1 MNSMPSGPMA
11 QVFFCSAKPFF
22 GVRNPESKVQHSSK
36 CSTNDNSITLACCL
50 LASAAI
56 RTNAVAR
63 RVYVLRTEPSIILVQ
78 AKQRTSMDELTPL
91 LQRFSVEVVEAS
103 RQVSRDAIAYCMN
116 TVIQPIVSA
125 MGRADARFKCYVPL
139 PTDQYFEAMKVSA
152 SDEFELIV
160 ILDNLV
166 SMKSFRDLSET
177 NPNLSCYGEVLFTQ
191 SFSTDMWAADL
202 CVPVRHGPH
211 SFLSAAKIRQYF
223 AKLVGMIAADIFH
236 NGMVQVSFKGKVHVC
251 LLQFVYILA
260 KLSSA
265 WT

>member
-1 MNSMPSGPMA
+1 MNSMPSGPMM
-11 QVFFCSAKPFF
+11 QVFFCSANLSDEFET
-22 GVRNPESKVQHSSK
+22 RNLRDCTLPQVQR
-36 CSTNDNSITLACCL
+36 TTTLSPWHVVYL
-50 LASAAI
+50 LAL
-56 RTNAVAR
+56 RYAVAR
-63 RVYVLRTEPSIILVQ
+63 RVYVQRTEPSIIL
-78 AKQRTSMDELTPL
+78 AKEKQSSSMDELTPL

-202 CVPVRHGPH
+202 CIPVRHGPH
-211 SFLSAAKIRQYF
+211 SFLSATKIRQYF

-236 NGMVQVSFKGKVHVC
+236 NGTVQVSFKGKVHFC
-251 LLQFVYILA
+251 LLQICLH
-260 KLSSA
+260 SD
-265 WT
+265 